1 MSKDM
6 QKTQGSDPEM
16 HFSVGGVFDE
26 VDQLARA
33 ILALGK
39 AHNLV
44 VPGGAIGRDLPMLYS
59 AGISFI
65 FPDIEH
71 DTYKIR
77 GSSKLGIGKVALD
90 RIARG
95 AGVRWN
101 PMLCGRVDDNSNSNF
116 IEYQVAGAVL
126 QLDGTEGTISAI
138 KRIDLRADK
147 ATDVSTWGADSQEIA
162 KDAANA
168 KDGAGNPAPRDPW
181 PQILQAR
188 QHILSNA
195 ETKAKNRAV
204 RSLGIRASYT
214 PDEIRKGF
222 AVVRL
227 QFTGHHEDPEIE
239 REVAMKIADR
249 ALGSSSMLYGRPG
262 PERLERPSPRAMRAI
277 ARLAT
282 VVDDED
288 EPADRKETRP
298 DPTTETKPA
307 AETPKTATT
316 ETPATDKAA
325 EKTAPEQ
332 APAPPKDDPLL
343 ICGDRLA
350 DNTWPKKPASQF
362 TSEDLR
368 RKISSYEKKQPDWD
382 PRWAEKNQAELNAMK
397 SWLAFK
403 ELDPR
408 QGTLPGTPKA
418 AADGDIAPY

>member
-1 MSKDM
+1 MSKDI
-6 QKTQGSDPEM
+6 QKEQGSDAAVR
-16 HFSVGGVFDE
+16 FSVGGVFDE

-33 ILALGK
+33 IQALGK

-65 FPDIEH
+65 FPDLEH

-101 PMLCGRVDDNSNSNF
+101 PMLCGRIDDNSNSNF
-116 IEYQVAGAVL
+116 IEYQVAGSVL

-147 ATDVSTWGADSQEIA
+147 STDVSTWGADSQEIA
-162 KDAANA
+162 KDAGNA

-195 ETKAKNRAV
+195 ETKAKNRAI
-204 RSLGIRASYT
+204 RSLGVRASYT
-214 PDEIRKGF
+214 ADEIRKGF

-227 QFTGHHEDPEIE
+227 QFTGHHDDPEIE

-249 ALGSSSMLYGRPG
+249 ALGSSAMLYPG
-262 PERLERPSPRAMRAI
+262 SGPMRMERPALAPARAI
-277 ARLAT
+277 ARLAS
-282 VVDDED
+282 VVDADD
-288 EPADRKETRP
+288 EPEDRKEERP
-298 DPTTETKPA
+298 GPASET
-307 AETPKTATT
+307 KTATT
-316 ETPATDKAA
+316 EAPKTAAPETEKAA
-325 EKTAPEQ
+325 EKTPPEQ
-332 APAPPKDDPLL
+332 APKPPKENPLL
-343 ICGDRLA
+343 ICGDRLG
-350 DNTWPKKPASQF
+350 DGTWPKKTASEF
-362 TSEDLR
+362 SAEDLR
-368 RKISSYEKKQPDWD
+368 RKIASYEKKQPDWD

-408 QGTLPGTPKA
+408 QGTLPGASKT